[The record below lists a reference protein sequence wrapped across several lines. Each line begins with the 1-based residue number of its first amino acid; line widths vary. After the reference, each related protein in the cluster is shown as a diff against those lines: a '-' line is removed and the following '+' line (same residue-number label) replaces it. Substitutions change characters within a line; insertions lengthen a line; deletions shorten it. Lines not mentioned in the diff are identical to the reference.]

1 MNFLWPQYL
10 WLLLVVPALVAA
22 YVALL
27 RRRKAAVRY
36 ANVPLVKAALG
47 PAQRF
52 RRHVPP
58 LLFLLAI
65 TAALVAAARPSALV
79 TLPSD
84 ARTLILAI
92 DVSLSMRATDV
103 EPTRMA
109 AAQAAAKAFV
119 QELPKDIKAGIVTF
133 AGTASVVQPPTLD
146 REELAA
152 AIDRFQLQRH
162 TAIGSGIIVSLA
174 TLFPDEDFDLQS
186 LLFGRGF
193 GSRDTLRGRQ
203 GDRAEKKDAEKP
215 KEKKA
220 AVPVPPGSY
229 TSAAIILLTDG
240 RRTTGPDPYDAAR
253 MAADHGVRV
262 FTVGFGSAGGSTV
275 DIDGMSIFM
284 RFDEETLKGI
294 AGITHGEYFHA
305 TSATEL
311 TKIYE
316 GLGTRFALERKETEV
331 GALFAA
337 LAAVLAVVSAVLS
350 LLWFNRIV

>member
-10 WLLLVVPALVAA
+10 WLLLVVPALVAV
-22 YVALL
+22 YVVLL
-27 RRRKAAVRY
+27 RRKKAAVRY
-36 ANVPLVKAALG
+36 ANVSLVKAALG

-103 EPTRMA
+103 EPTRMV
-109 AAQAAAKAFV
+109 AAQTAAKAFV
-119 QELPKDIKAGIVTF
+119 QELPRDIKAGVVTF

-193 GSRDTLRGRQ
+193 GSRDTLRGKQ
-203 GDRAEKKDAEKP
+203 GERAEKKEPDKP
-215 KEKKA
+215 KE
-220 AVPVPPGSY
+220 
-229 TSAAIILLTDG
+229 
-240 RRTTGPDPYDAAR
+240 
-253 MAADHGVRV
+253 
-262 FTVGFGSAGGSTV
+262 
-275 DIDGMSIFM
+275 
-284 RFDEETLKGI
+284 
-294 AGITHGEYFHA
+294 
-305 TSATEL
+305 
-311 TKIYE
+311 
-316 GLGTRFALERKETEV
+316 
-331 GALFAA
+331 
-337 LAAVLAVVSAVLS
+337 
-350 LLWFNRIV
+350 

>member
-10 WLLLVVPALVAA
+10 WLLLVVPALVAV
-22 YVALL
+22 YVVLL
-27 RRRKAAVRY
+27 RRKKAAVRY
-36 ANVPLVKAALG
+36 ANVSLVKAALG

-103 EPTRMA
+103 EPTRMV
-109 AAQAAAKAFV
+109 AAQTAAKAFV
-119 QELPKDIKAGIVTF
+119 QELPRDIKAGVVTF

-193 GSRDTLRGRQ
+193 GS
-203 GDRAEKKDAEKP
+203 
-215 KEKKA
+215 
-220 AVPVPPGSY
+220 VPQLLPGP
-229 TSAAIILLTDG
+229 TIGLK
-240 RRTTGPDPYDAAR
+240 GPI
-253 MAADHGVRV
+253 
-262 FTVGFGSAGGSTV
+262 AGG
-275 DIDGMSIFM
+275 MP
-284 RFDEETLKGI
+284 
-294 AGITHGEYFHA
+294 A
-305 TSATEL
+305 
-311 TKIYE
+311 
-316 GLGTRFALERKETEV
+316 
-331 GALFAA
+331 
-337 LAAVLAVVSAVLS
+337 
-350 LLWFNRIV
+350 